1 MIETRARVVSVGN
14 GQARVE
20 ASSQQGCA
28 ACQSQS
34 SCSVSGLGK
43 FFGRNKPPVAVACD
57 LAVQPGDSLVLSL
70 AESDLLRA
78 GILAYLLPTV
88 LSVLGAITASL
99 FGLGDAA
106 AVAAT
111 LAGFAAGLAIARAFF
126 RTPRIQISRT
136 ALSAASDSAVPDS
149 FPPLQGDPHD

>member
-14 GQARVE
+14 GKAWVE

-57 LAVQPGDSLVLSL
+57 LAIQPGDSLVLSL

-88 LSVLGAITASL
+88 LSVLGAITTSL

-106 AVAAT
+106 AVAAM
-111 LAGFAAGLAIARAFF
+111 LAGFAAGLTIARAFS

-136 ALSAASDSAVPDS
+136 PLSDQPI
-149 FPPLQGDPHD
+149 QGEPHD

>member
-1 MIETRARVVSVGN
+1 MIETRLIKTRARVVSISN
-14 GQARVE
+14 GQAWVE

-28 ACQSQS
+28 ACHVQS
-34 SCSVSGLGK
+34 SCGVSGLGK

-78 GILAYLLPTV
+78 GLLAYVLPTV
-88 LSVLGAITASL
+88 LSVLGAITSSL

-106 AVAAT
+106 AVAAM
-111 LAGFAAGLAIARAFF
+111 LAGFATGMAIARVFTRA
-126 RTPRIQISRT
+126 PRIHISRPT
-136 ALSAASDSAVPDS
+136 LTDQ
-149 FPPLQGDPHD
+149 PLQGDPHD

>member
-14 GQARVE
+14 GKAWVE

-57 LAVQPGDSLVLSL
+57 LAIQPGDSLVLSL

-88 LSVLGAITASL
+88 LSVLGAITTSL

-106 AVAAT
+106 AVAAM
-111 LAGFAAGLAIARAFF
+111 LAGFAAGLAIARVFSRA
-126 RTPRIQISRT
+126 PHIQISRT
-136 ALSAASDSAVPDS
+136 SHSDQPI
-149 FPPLQGDPHD
+149 QGEPT